1 MRKAFMKQAVVGG
14 VLASA
19 TGLALSQ
26 EPFQRDKV
34 MLTKGRHEY
43 VPLENPAFISAAQA
57 TYLADDELV
66 LGLSFAGEE
75 RAYPLRLMTW
85 HHIAN
90 DTVGQRP
97 IAVTF

>member
-1 MRKAFMKQAVVGG
+1 MKPSWKVVGG
-14 VLASA
+14 LLAA
-19 TGLALSQ
+19 AACVAFAQ

-34 MLTKGRHEY
+34 MLTKGRHDY

-66 LGLSFAGEE
+66 LGLSLAGEE

-90 DTVGQRP
+90 DSVGGRPVTV
-97 IAVTF
+97 AF